1 MPAQGAAAPPR
12 AAGPFGGAGTGEGNR
27 MDRTDGVP
35 TTAVVFAGGDPV
47 PTRWAA
53 HLPAGALVIAA
64 DSGLRNAAA
73 FGRPPDLVVGD
84 LDSADPADVED
95 AVASGAEVERHPEA
109 KDRTDLE
116 LALLVALDRGAR
128 HAIVVGGGGGR
139 VDHFL
144 AGGLLLAS
152 PDLAGLEI
160 EAFVG
165 DARLA
170 VVRTHRGFAGEPGSL
185 LSLLAVGGP
194 ARGVRTRGLRF
205 PLHGETLAP
214 GSTRGVSNEMEDH
227 RAEVSLD
234 AGVILAV
241 QPDGGSRA

>member
-116 LALLVALDRGAR
+116 LALLVAPTGAPGTRSWWGWGRPGRPLPGRWPPAGLPRPRRPRDRG
-128 HAIVVGGGGGR
+128 
-139 VDHFL
+139 
-144 AGGLLLAS
+144 
-152 PDLAGLEI
+152 
-160 EAFVG
+160 
-165 DARLA
+165 
-170 VVRTHRGFAGEPGSL
+170 VRRRR
-185 LSLLAVGGP
+185 P
-194 ARGVRTRGLRF
+194 ARRRAHPPRLRRRTRVAALAAGRRRTGPGVRTRGLRF

-241 QPDGGSRA
+241 QPDGGSHA